1 VATFLRC
8 ALVVKIA
15 LVCDWYAP
23 RLGGIETQ
31 LADLAAALRARGH
44 QAHVVTATPGPAERG
59 VFRLGVP
66 LVPGWRVAGSRRAL
80 DALHALFAR
89 QSYDVIHAHS
99 LYSPLAHAATYL
111 GRLIG
116 TPSILTSHS
125 LVDRASALLLRALVP
140 DWAAWPTR
148 LTAVGSLA
156 TAELARLSGR
166 ADVALLPNGIDAARF
181 AAPPRRDQGAITIA
195 SVLRL
200 HARKRPLALVRAL
213 PEVVLRAAAH
223 CLERPVRLV
232 LAGDGPLAGAVR
244 AEAERLGVADR
255 LVLTGAV
262 PRAAI
267 PAHLAAADL
276 FALPSVNEAFGIVAL
291 EARAAG
297 LPVVAMRAGGAAEL
311 VEHGRDG
318 LLAED
323 DHEFAAQL
331 GTLVVDAALRRRMQA
346 AAPRGLD
353 RYAWPAVAARHE
365 ALYAALA
372 AAPPAATFARKA
384 A

>member
-1 VATFLRC
+1 MA
-8 ALVVKIA
+8 AVVKIA

-31 LADLAAALRARGH
+31 LSDLAATLRARGH
-44 QAHVVTATPGPAERG
+44 EVHVVTATPGPIARG
-59 VFRLGVP
+59 VHRLAVP

-89 QSYDVIHAHS
+89 ESYDVIHAHS

-116 TPSILTSHS
+116 VPSILTSHS
-125 LVDRASALLLRALVP
+125 LVDRASALLLRAFVP
-140 DWAAWPTR
+140 DWAAWPAR
-148 LTAVGSLA
+148 LSAVGSLA
-156 TAELARLSGR
+156 AAELERMSGR
-166 ADVALLPNGIDAARF
+166 GDVALLPNGIDAARF
-181 AAPPRRDQGAITIA
+181 AAPPRLASETITIA

-213 PEVVLRAAAH
+213 PDVLRRAQAH
-223 CLERPVRLV
+223 CLDRRVRLV
-232 LAGDGPLAGAVR
+232 LCGDGPLAGAVR
-244 AEAERLGVADR
+244 AEAVRLGVADHVELR
-255 LVLTGAV
+255 GAV
-262 PRAAI
+262 ARDAI
-267 PAHLAAADL
+267 PAILAAADL

-311 VEHGRDG
+311 IEHGRDG

-323 DHEFAAQL
+323 DDELAAQL
-331 GTLVVDAALRRRMQA
+331 GTLVVDHALRRRMHE
-346 AAPRGLD
+346 AAPRRLE
-353 RYAWPAVAARHE
+353 RYAWSAVAARHE
-365 ALYAALA
+365 ALYQSLAATPPALA
-372 AAPPAATFARKA
+372 IPAGTYARRAA
-384 A
+384 